1 MEAYI
6 KLIEFLR
13 DNYNYNDEDICTF
26 IVDNFDWKFFSMIDN
41 NVILELIYEFE
52 INLKLSIKSQ
62 KEFTLKIKETFY
74 SLTQEQIT
82 FIKKDKSDPVVS
94 AAFVNLILNYF
105 NDIPDIDDIFEID
118 YRDKDDFTMKIKDPF
133 YSYPE
138 GKAFKFLIS
147 DFNLS
152 TYQVINTDFTE
163 AFYDYATY
171 SVGSTNSDM
180 KDEYVEYFLYYL
192 IPFLLSKKD
201 IKISEQI
208 DSLKQYKETLL
219 TCYDQLTILDLS
231 KSNIAFADNLKKTH
245 SRMVDDVKKK
255 ISDIPKKYGTI
266 PLIDE
271 AIKNLL
277 EIK

>member
-1 MEAYI
+1 MEDYI
-6 KLIEFLR
+6 KLIQFLK
-13 DNYNYNDEDICTF
+13 DNYNYNDEDICSF
-26 IVDNFDWKFFSMIDN
+26 IVDNFDWKFFSMINDS
-41 NVILELIYEFE
+41 IAIELMYEFE
-52 INLKLSIKSQ
+52 INLKLSIERQ
-62 KEFTLKIKETFY
+62 KNFTLKIKETFY
-74 SLTQEQIT
+74 SLTQEQIAL
-82 FIKKDKSDPVVS
+82 IKKDKSDRVVS

-105 NDIPDIDDIFEID
+105 NDIPDIYDIFEIY
-118 YRDKDDFTMKIKDPF
+118 YRDKDDFTMKLKDPF

-138 GKAFKFLIS
+138 GKGFKFLIT

-171 SVGSTNSDM
+171 SVGNTNSDM
-180 KDEYVEYFLYYL
+180 REEYVQYFLYHL

-219 TCYDQLTILDLS
+219 TCYDQLTILELS
-231 KSNIAFADNLKKTH
+231 KSNIVLNNLKKTH
-245 SRMVDDVKKK
+245 SKMVDDVKKK

-266 PLIDE
+266 ALIDE
-271 AIKNLL
+271 AINNLL